1 MEKKKAV
8 LILSSGGARGLTQI
22 GVIEELE
29 KAGFEITA
37 IAGSS
42 IGSLIGGF
50 YAAGKLDAYHEWVE
64 KLDRIDIMRYF
75 DVAFNSRGFIKG
87 DKIMKEMEKVIGG
100 DKKIEDLPI
109 RFKAYSSDIIKHK
122 PVVFEKGSLIDAIRA
137 SISIPGIFT
146 PFKCEESLLVDGAI
160 TAPLP
165 MNAFDPAEDEKMIA
179 VNLNASISYNIPSS
193 VNQSTK
199 EKERI
204 EKIFN
209 QWREKS
215 RKLFNVKKTKSMK
228 TPGMYGILLR
238 SFEMMQES
246 YTNEL
251 VKTYQPDYL
260 VELSRQCAD
269 TFEFNKTKELV
280 EYGRQQTKKALAK

>member
-22 GVIEELE
+22 GVIEEIE

-50 YAAGKLDAYHEWVE
+50 YAAGKLDAYHEWVG

-75 DVAFNSRGFIKG
+75 DVAFNSRGFIRG
-87 DKIMKEMEKVIGG
+87 DKIMKEMEKVMGG
-100 DKKIEDLPI
+100 DRKIEDLPI
-109 RFKAYSSDIIKHK
+109 KFKAYSSDIIQHK

-146 PFKCEESLLVDGAI
+146 PYKHEESLLVDGAI
-160 TAPLP
+160 STP
-165 MNAFDPAEDEKMIA
+165 MPMEAFDLADDEVMIA
-179 VNLNASISYNIPSS
+179 VNLNASISYNVPDS
-193 VNQSTK
+193 VDQSTK
-199 EKERI
+199 EKEHL
-204 EKIFN
+204 EKIFH

-215 RKLFNVKKTKSMK
+215 RKLFNVKKSKSTKS
-228 TPGMYGILLR
+228 PGMYGILLR

-246 YTNEL
+246 YTNQL
-251 VKTYQPDYL
+251 VKTFKPDYY
-260 VELSRQCAD
+260 VELSRECAD
-269 TFEFNKTKELV
+269 TFEFNKAKELV
-280 EYGRQQTKKALAK
+280 EYGKQQTIKALNK